1 MAVENPQYK
10 DRLFNFIFGAEENKA
25 WALSLY
31 NAINGTNYSDPDGI
45 EITTIKEVMYL
56 GMHNDVSLL
65 ISEKLLQTYMEM
77 DLFEQQS
84 TFNPN
89 LPLRSL
95 QYIANLYEKFIVQR
109 KLNKYGSK
117 LIMLPVPKLVMFYN
131 GTKDQPDERILKLSD
146 SFPKGTDPDIE
157 VRVRMININA
167 GRSPKIMQACKP
179 LSEYA
184 WLIERIREKEG
195 EIENAID
202 KAISEMP
209 EDFVIQPFLI
219 AHRAEVR
226 GMLLTEYNEV
236 KTMEL
241 FKEEGREEGLK
252 EGRKEGILEILI
264 KMVRRGRISKEEA
277 ANEAQMKTSEFEA
290 AMKQA
295 Q

>member
-1 MAVENPQYK
+1 LA
-10 DRLFNFIFGAEENKA
+10 
-25 WALSLY
+25 
-31 NAINGTNYSDPDGI
+31 
-45 EITTIKEVMYL
+45 
-56 GMHNDVSLL
+56 
-65 ISEKLLQTYMEM
+65 
-77 DLFEQQS
+77 
-84 TFNPN
+84 
-89 LPLRSL
+89 
-95 QYIANLYEKFIVQR
+95 
-109 KLNKYGSK
+109 
-117 LIMLPVPKLVMFYN
+117 
-131 GTKDQPDERILKLSD
+131 
-146 SFPKGTDPDIE
+146 
-157 VRVRMININA
+157 
-167 GRSPKIMQACKP
+167 
-179 LSEYA
+179 EYA

-219 AHRAEVR
+219 AHRAGVR

-241 FKEEGREEGLK
+241 FKEEGRE

>member
-84 TFNPN
+84 SFNPN

-117 LIMLPVPKLVMFYN
+117 LICCRCPNWLCFI
-131 GTKDQPDERILKLSD
+131 TEQRTS
-146 SFPKGTDPDIE
+146 
-157 VRVRMININA
+157 RMS
-167 GRSPKIMQACKP
+167 G
-179 LSEYA
+179 Y
-184 WLIERIREKEG
+184 
-195 EIENAID
+195 
-202 KAISEMP
+202 
-209 EDFVIQPFLI
+209 
-219 AHRAEVR
+219 
-226 GMLLTEYNEV
+226 
-236 KTMEL
+236 
-241 FKEEGREEGLK
+241 
-252 EGRKEGILEILI
+252 
-264 KMVRRGRISKEEA
+264 
-277 ANEAQMKTSEFEA
+277 
-290 AMKQA
+290 
-295 Q
+295 